1 MTRLVSGGGHNVIVE
16 GHGRVMAAKKLGMK
30 TVPVIHL
37 DHLSDEQR
45 RAYALAHNR
54 TAELSAWDEVVKE
67 LELSSISEI
76 DMSRF
81 GFEELDDVFGSED
94 NLREQ
99 KAVDVDEASDGRECE
114 CPACGF
120 KFFV

>member
-54 TAELSAWDEVVKE
+54 TAELSAWDEVVRE

-81 GFEELDDVFGSED
+81 GFDTGDDYTVVED
-94 NLREQ
+94 EYD
-99 KAVDVDEASDGRECE
+99 K
-114 CPACGF
+114 PAP
-120 KFFV
+120 